1 MKIARYCAIIFGF
14 LALGEL
20 IVYFTHIK
28 FPSSLIGMFLL
39 TIALHFKWIKVEWV
53 KGIAD
58 FLLNNLGLFFIPSCV
73 GIMLY
78 FDIIGK
84 NLVAIMLSIII
95 STALVI
101 LVTGKVYQFI
111 RKKLK

>member
-1 MKIARYCAIIFGF
+1 MALIRACLIIFGF

-20 IVYFTHIK
+20 VVFLTETK

-39 TIALHFKWIKVEWV
+39 TIALHFRWVKVEWV
-53 KGIAD
+53 KALSD

-73 GIMLY
+73 AIMLY
-78 FDIIGK
+78 FDVIGQ
-84 NLVAIMLSIII
+84 NIVAIMVSIVI

-101 LVTGKVYQFI
+101 WVTGRVYQYI
-111 RKKLK
+111 RKKMK